1 MASNPLPPDPP
12 HSATEFEMLTSF
24 LDFYRGVMVRKI
36 EGVDAEGLRRSP
48 VDSGTSL
55 GGLLKHLGYVE
66 RQWFGESLGGLE
78 LDFPWTKE
86 DPDADF
92 RLDKSETAESLT
104 AFYRAECERSRN
116 VVADNPDLN
125 RVVPASRNRQ
135 VSLRWI
141 LVHMI
146 EETARH
152 AGHADILREMHD
164 GEVGD

>member
-1 MASNPLPPDPP
+1 
-12 HSATEFEMLTSF
+12 MLTSY
-24 LDFYRGVMVRKI
+24 LDYYRGVMVRKI
-36 EGVDAEGLRRSP
+36 EGLSGVGLRRSP
-48 VDSGTSL
+48 VESGTSL

-78 LDFPWTKE
+78 LDFPWKN

-92 RLDKSETAESLT
+92 RLDSNETAESLI
-104 AFYRAECERSRN
+104 AFYQAECERSRN
-116 VVADNPDLN
+116 IVEDNPDLN
-125 RVVPASRNRQ
+125 RVVRASRDRQ

-164 GEVGD
+164 FEVGD

>member
-1 MASNPLPPDPP
+1 
-12 HSATEFEMLTSF
+12 MLTSF
-24 LDFYRGVMVRKI
+24 LDYYRGVMVRKI
-36 EGVDAEGLRRSP
+36 EGLDAEGLRRSP

-78 LDFPWTKE
+78 LAFPSTKG

-92 RLDKSETAESLT
+92 RLDKSETAESLI

-116 VVADNPDLN
+116 MVADNPDLN
-125 RVVPASRNRQ
+125 RVVPASHNRQ

-141 LVHMI
+141 LIHMI

>member
-1 MASNPLPPDPP
+1 
-12 HSATEFEMLTSF
+12 MLTSF
-24 LDFYRGVMVRKI
+24 LDYYRAVMARKI
-36 EGVDAEGLRRSP
+36 EGLDADGLRRSP

-78 LDFPWTKE
+78 LDFPWKS

-92 RLDKSETAESLT
+92 HLDTGETAESLI
-104 AFYRAECERSRN
+104 AFYQAECERSRSI
-116 VVADNPDLN
+116 VEDNPDLN
-125 RVVPASRNRQ
+125 RVVRASHDRQ

>member
-1 MASNPLPPDPP
+1 
-12 HSATEFEMLTSF
+12 MLTSF
-24 LDFYRGVMVRKI
+24 LDYYRGVMVRKI
-36 EGVDAEGLRRSP
+36 EGLDAEGLRRSP

-78 LDFPWTKE
+78 LDFPSTKE

-92 RLDKSETAESLT
+92 RLDKSETAESLI

-116 VVADNPDLN
+116 MVADNPDLN
-125 RVVPASRNRQ
+125 RVVPASHNRQ

-141 LVHMI
+141 LIHMI